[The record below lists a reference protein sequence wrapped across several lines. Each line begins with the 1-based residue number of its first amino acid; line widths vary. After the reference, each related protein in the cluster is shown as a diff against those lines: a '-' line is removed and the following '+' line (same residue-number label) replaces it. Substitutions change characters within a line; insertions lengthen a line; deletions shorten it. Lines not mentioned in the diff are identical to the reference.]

1 MAWAPAILQS
11 LERKKRSRKSFFLTF
26 RLGFRLFQGLG
37 EPLGGKMLKIE
48 AKKGSAFSAFSALR
62 LKISAFE
69 VRLGGVFSS

>member
-11 LERKKRSRKSFFLTF
+11 LEGKNSIEKAFLSTF

-62 LKISAFE
+62 LKISAF
-69 VRLGGVFSS
+69 